1 MVSTYLLAF
10 QCKMFYGYQ
19 SDGVFTSTADVQEW
33 ANQSRVTPSA
43 KPGDIRYKDISGP
56 NGVPDGIVDPNY
68 DRTYLGSTIP
78 KYTYSMNLTS
88 GFKGFDIGLLLQGV
102 AGVQGTLSQSAG
114 FAFFNLGSIQRWQME
129 GRFDP
134 SNPVRYPEYPRLE
147 ILPNNVSPN
156 TQISDFWVINASYL
170 RVKNLQ
176 LGYRLP
182 EKFLKSVKIKQLRLY
197 ANAENIFTTSQYRE
211 GWDPE
216 LNSDGRFYPIV
227 GTFTMGLN
235 LNF

>member
-1 MVSTYLLAF
+1 
-10 QCKMFYGYQ
+10 
-19 SDGVFTSTADVQEW
+19 
-33 ANQSRVTPSA
+33 
-43 KPGDIRYKDISGP
+43 
-56 NGVPDGIVDPNY
+56 
-68 DRTYLGSTIP
+68 
-78 KYTYSMNLTS
+78 
-88 GFKGFDIGLLLQGV
+88 
-102 AGVQGTLSQSAG
+102 
-114 FAFFNLGSIQRWQME
+114 
-129 GRFDP
+129 
-134 SNPVRYPEYPRLE
+134 
-147 ILPNNVSPN
+147 
-156 TQISDFWVINASYL
+156 VINASYL